1 MQETPVWFLGWE
13 DLLEKG
19 YTLVFL
25 GFPCGSTGK
34 ELACN
39 VGDLGSIPM
48 LGRSPGEVRQPVPV
62 VVFFDSYKYHCV
74 SNSLWPGEFH
84 GHVVAKSWTWLSEVS
99 EFHFTSKQSTISL
112 SHILWI
118 NNLDPP
124 IYHLWKWVYG
134 HKVHTMK
141 FLDHNYHRKPS
152 HIFILKQ

>member
-1 MQETPVWFLGWE
+1 MQKTGEQSMFINITSHTEESLCKPVLQVPFPPGSVLHTCPRLGE
-13 DLLEKG
+13 APG
-19 YTLVFL
+19 TLVFL

-84 GHVVAKSWTWLSEVS
+84 GHVVAKSWT
-99 EFHFTSKQSTISL
+99 
-112 SHILWI
+112 
-118 NNLDPP
+118 
-124 IYHLWKWVYG
+124 
-134 HKVHTMK
+134 
-141 FLDHNYHRKPS
+141 
-152 HIFILKQ
+152 